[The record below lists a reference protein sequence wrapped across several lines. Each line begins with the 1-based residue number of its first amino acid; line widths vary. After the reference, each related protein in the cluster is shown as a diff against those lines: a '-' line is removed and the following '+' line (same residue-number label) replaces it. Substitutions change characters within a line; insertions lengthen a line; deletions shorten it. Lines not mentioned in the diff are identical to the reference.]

1 MWSVALYP
9 LNCDHLIYSI
19 HMFRVRLEYL
29 FPLPGKSWYFAGISN
44 YLVNS
49 PWVSILLRVKL
60 DPLWLLWK
68 EEKDIPCWGFRAG
81 FEWYSTWLEWTIG
94 RTKRAAV
101 IASHL
106 TGSVV
111 KHRERGGGLRDSRKS
126 LSDINCES
134 SDWYFFETLS
144 REIICFLYWW
154 LLFRLIR

>member
-29 FPLPGKSWYFAGISN
+29 CVLPGISWYSAGISN

-68 EEKDIPCWGFRAG
+68 EEKDIPLLRFKSWIWIIQYMVRMNYRKDNESSSYRQPPSRQCGKTQR
-81 FEWYSTWLEWTIG
+81 
-94 RTKRAAV
+94 K
-101 IASHL
+101 
-106 TGSVV
+106 
-111 KHRERGGGLRDSRKS
+111 GGGGKEIHGNLC
-126 LSDINCES
+126 L
-134 SDWYFFETLS
+134 TLTVNLLIDTFS
-144 REIICFLYWW
+144 KHFLVK
-154 LLFRLIR
+154 